1 MNLLNALAFTLILL
15 LSSLSGC
22 IGDLDASNDS
32 DSDSENH
39 SEDGSGNHSNDELD
53 DPTDNGSENNS
64 IDNSD
69 NNSDNDAGNQS
80 DEQLDGRVVECPD
93 GSKTVVQWGQQ
104 TCATPEVFAASDVS
118 PETVNLTLEWYEI
131 GSIAWGNYGPIEIY
145 IIGENRPAAEELE
158 DEYCERHKALDVNW
172 KEEWD
177 CANANYQIFT
187 QYVEEGGA
195 AVGTFM
201 KAHTEYDFS
210 TLIMSAKYPG
220 PDEEDYKPVMLHEYF
235 HIYQHAHIQDK
246 CTDDSRDVCLRD
258 DKMGGKNTPWF
269 SEGGAEFMGQSL
281 YAQQPGVDDNY
292 LREVMERKLNHSLDG
307 YKAQGVRLDNLTYQS
322 DVNVYDVGAWFI
334 AFLIH
339 NEDES
344 AFLEGFYGDLDELG
358 FDGSF
363 EKNFNST
370 RNSYLEDFELFLDQ
384 SREDIMSILPEQ
396 TTVNDS

>member
-1 MNLLNALAFTLILL
+1 MNRFNALLFALILML
-15 LSSLSGC
+15 ASLSGC
-22 IGDLDASNDS
+22 IGDSDASPDS
-32 DSDSENH
+32 DTSSDDH
-39 SEDGSGNHSNDELD
+39 SDDIPDEASNNQSSNNE
-53 DPTDNGSENNS
+53 SENNS

-93 GSKTVVQWGQQ
+93 GSTTVVQWGQQ

-118 PETVNLTLEWYEI
+118 QETVNLTLEWYEI

-145 IIGENRPAAEELE
+145 IIGENLSAAEELE
-158 DEYCERHKALDVNW
+158 DEYCERHKALDDNW

-258 DKMGGKNTPWF
+258 DKMGGKNKPWF

-281 YAQQPGVDDNY
+281 YAQQSGVRDNY
-292 LREVMERKLNHSLDG
+292 LREVMERKLDHSLDG
-307 YKAQGVRLDNLTYQS
+307 YKAQDVRLDNLTYQS

-339 NEDES
+339 NEGES
-344 AFLEGFYGDLDELG
+344 AFLEGFYGDLEELG
-358 FDGSF
+358 FDASF

-370 RNSYLEDFELFLDQ
+370 RDSYLEDFELFLDQ
-384 SREDIMSILPEQ
+384 SREEIMSIFPEQ
-396 TTVNDS
+396 TTANDS